1 MIRPIRIFLLTT
13 PFLFIGI
20 CVTQAQG
27 FQHALAQSVV
37 RWLDV
42 PDGEYIDL
50 AVSPDG
56 TRAYF
61 LDQENNRVV
70 VYDAAADTV
79 ASEVNFTRWLSG
91 MALTPDGS
99 QLIVAA
105 SAEFIYTV
113 STTTLAIIGSDNA
126 WEFSGGKVAV
136 TPDGSTAYV
145 AAGWD
150 IYVARL
156 TAAGPELVDTSA
168 GTAALDGLVTA
179 NPGWAA
185 DFVNANNIVVS
196 ADGNSLYVGIWRDP
210 IHVISGIASGTN
222 HTGLN
227 LQTLPLGWD
236 DGPAVQLCLS
246 NDGNR
251 LYDSS
256 GQVRSTSD
264 LSLVGLVDVFQS
276 TSGEAIE
283 SSAELL
289 DVVTSPDDSYIYYAA
304 FANVFSSG
312 TSRITHPAD
321 QILVASGSTYWALD
335 LDNNSGNGLTGINL
349 PDSPGGGGTYN
360 NHSMKITPDGSR
372 IYMAAGS

>member
-312 TSRITHPAD
+312 TSRITHHTRLTKFLSPPVALIGHWIWIT
-321 QILVASGSTYWALD
+321 ILVTV
-335 LDNNSGNGLTGINL
+335 
-349 PDSPGGGGTYN
+349 
-360 NHSMKITPDGSR
+360 
-372 IYMAAGS
+372 